1 MCTLEQNAM
10 DNLYNEI
17 MVDWIDWS
25 EGDVVHVLFFFL
37 KNVESAT
44 SYIRIVSTIIAFLS
58 QVHVV
63 LFPGRRT
70 KNRNH
75 GCPKIAGSKVS
86 MYVSRYPSAP
96 KQKTMK
102 QASFPHTLEI
112 VR

>member
-75 GCPKIAGSKVS
+75 GCPKIATQGGQVAWYNSTH
-86 MYVSRYPSAP
+86 PS
-96 KQKTMK
+96 
-102 QASFPHTLEI
+102 FGG
-112 VR
+112 